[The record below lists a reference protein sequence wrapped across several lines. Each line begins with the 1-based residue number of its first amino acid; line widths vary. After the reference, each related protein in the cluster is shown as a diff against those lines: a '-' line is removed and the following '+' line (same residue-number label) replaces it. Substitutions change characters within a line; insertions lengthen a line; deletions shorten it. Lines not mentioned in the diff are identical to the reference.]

1 MPPYNLFLNGLY
13 LIITFIFNKK
23 YNLNEP
29 YVLPPKKVPD
39 VLFTFEADENSLSCE
54 IQLNCYKEEDSQ
66 TISGRISVRDGMTIN
81 FIQQVTIISC
91 GYKYSC

>member
-66 TISGRISVRDGMTIN
+66 TISGRISVQATLTRQNMAI
-81 FIQQVTIISC
+81 
-91 GYKYSC
+91 YSYLQRKMKI

>member
-54 IQLNCYKEEDSQ
+54 IQLNFYKEEDSQ
-66 TISGRISVRDGMTIN
+66 TISGRISVH
-81 FIQQVTIISC
+81 VTWNKDEYRQC
-91 GYKYSC
+91 

>member
-66 TISGRISVRDGMTIN
+66 TISGRISVRSR
-81 FIQQVTIISC
+81 VVYWEII
-91 GYKYSC
+91 YSASVV